1 MSQANKALLGI
12 FKFIPTCY
20 FFFKKYLQ
28 AEHSAQAVIKAIII
42 LVKTS
47 HSQYRWDLQGSHT
60 PILSDS
66 FLLYNGLCALDLY
79 GFLFCLSFFCV
90 CFCFSFALMN
100 TIPTTARYKC
110 RNWSLN
116 KPQAKLPLSKYGG
129 CTYLQYKFWN
139 VLPFRNVETLYR
151 RFRVRN
157 AYTFSENKGKDLSYR
172 A

>member
-1 MSQANKALLGI
+1 MGFTRVTHTN
-12 FKFIPTCY
+12 TER
-20 FFFKKYLQ
+20 FFPFVQRTLCFRP
-28 AEHSAQAVIKAIII
+28 VWI
-42 LVKTS
+42 
-47 HSQYRWDLQGSHT
+47 
-60 PILSDS
+60 S
-66 FLLYNGLCALDLY
+66 FL
-79 GFLFCLSFFCV
+79 FEFFCV

-172 A
+172 AWVSYICLQGSLSSRPPHSVKWSVVPKRFSNAKQTGTTTRKQNWAALWELS

>member
-1 MSQANKALLGI
+1 
-12 FKFIPTCY
+12 
-20 FFFKKYLQ
+20 
-28 AEHSAQAVIKAIII
+28 
-42 LVKTS
+42 
-47 HSQYRWDLQGSHT
+47 
-60 PILSDS
+60 
-66 FLLYNGLCALDLY
+66 
-79 GFLFCLSFFCV
+79 
-90 CFCFSFALMN
+90 MN